1 MRSEHDRAVLSQEMY
16 FYGSNVTRCNII
28 PSWCEHGAGRDWL
41 SSWNCEYHPF
51 PPHSHTS
58 WITSAF
64 VCISPIHILE
74 SPHSQVLSPPRK
86 CAQCP
91 MFIVHWP
98 AKGSRSTWIWP
109 IWSYSRNPPFPST
122 VLVVLVLVVVTSLLC
137 LNLTDCPTQLLYW
150 DFHLICP
157 MTKLKEHSREINHA
171 SITFSNMSLAFS

>member
-1 MRSEHDRAVLSQEMY
+1 MQHNTIMVWARRWARLAFFLELWISSLPSTLTHIVDHICLCLYQSNSY
-16 FYGSNVTRCNII
+16 FGKPFFSSFV
-28 PSWCEHGAGRDWL
+28 PS
-41 SSWNCEYHPF
+41 
-51 PPHSHTS
+51 
-58 WITSAF
+58 
-64 VCISPIHILE
+64 
-74 SPHSQVLSPPRK
+74 PRK

-122 VLVVLVLVVVTSLLC
+122 VLVVLVLVVTSLLC